1 MWFLLFQIAFLLLL
15 AALFGALLAYWWF
28 KRRYEDVTES
38 HALLIEQGN
47 QLDLSPLDERIG
59 LLQSQLSA
67 PNPDIDAVKSE
78 LGIISARLTEDKGPD
93 LEPIEARLAR
103 IESAVTSFKVPEP
116 DLGPLHSGLAQL
128 ELSLQG
134 LDMPETDLRPV
145 EEAML
150 KLEKAQLEEAENIT
164 ARLNHISATL
174 EAMEAPDL
182 SIEMLH
188 IRERLA
194 GIEASIYNME
204 TPAID
209 TTALEER
216 FDELHAYMTTPDYNI
231 IELRDRLA
239 GIEASIYNT
248 DFQGE
253 PVDLGPLQQRL
264 EILQTSVTTSD
275 PNISEIRDRL
285 ERIEQMLEAH
295 ASPTVDLTPVEQRLD
310 MLHSQISAP
319 NQDMDGLFQRLSS
332 LEYAISAIDR
342 QPVDINPL
350 YSRLANMEAELGA
363 IRTELHGTGQLD
375 VIEQRLAG
383 LHEALLSV
391 QQPDFGPVLNSLHSI
406 DMAGL
411 ENRMTAIEYGLAAL
425 HHTLRTRTET
435 IADHQPAP
443 PRRMPPPP
451 PPLARPVPTPTPP
464 PPRQVRRA
472 VDPLSAA
479 RRPGDLANLLTRPA
493 FGPADDLERISGV
506 GPMLSDLL
514 NDVGV
519 YYFWQIAEWS
529 PEDVEY
535 VDDQLQHFRGRIERD
550 DWVGQAKVFA
560 AEPATAN
567 RPDSNGYPERY

>member
-47 QLDLSPLDERIG
+47 QFDLSPLDERIG
-59 LLQSQLSA
+59 ILQGQLAA
-67 PNPDIDAVKSE
+67 PNPEIDAVKSE
-78 LGIISARLTEDKGPD
+78 LALISKRIADNKGPNLD
-93 LEPIEARLAR
+93 PIETRLAR

-134 LDMPETDLRPV
+134 LDIPETDLRPV

-150 KLEKAQLEEAENIT
+150 KFEKVQSEEAENIT

-174 EAMEAPDL
+174 DAIEAPDL
-182 SIEMLH
+182 SVDMLH
-188 IRERLA
+188 LRERLA
-194 GIEASIYNME
+194 GIEASIYNQK
-204 TPAID
+204 TPEID
-209 TTALEER
+209 TSALQER
-216 FDELHAYMTTPDYNI
+216 LDELHAYMTTPDYNI

-248 DFQGE
+248 DFQGD

-285 ERIEQMLEAH
+285 ERIESALETNA
-295 ASPTVDLTPVEQRLD
+295 PLDVDLTPVEQRLD
-310 MLHSQISAP
+310 TLSSQISAP
-319 NQDMDGLFQRLSS
+319 NLDIDGLHQRLAN
-332 LEYAISAIDR
+332 LDYAISAIDR

-350 YSRLANMEAELGA
+350 YARLANMEAELGA

-375 VIEQRLAG
+375 VIEQRLSG

-391 QQPDFGPVLNSLHSI
+391 QNPDLGPVLNSLHSI

-425 HHTLRTRTET
+425 HHTLRTRSET
-435 IADHQPAP
+435 ITDHQPAA
-443 PRRMPPPP
+443 PRRTPAPP
-451 PPLARPVPTPTPP
+451 PPLARPVPTPP
-464 PPRQVRRA
+464 PPRQVRRV

-560 AEPATAN
+560 AEQATAN